1 MTRDPIAPS
10 RGTYIARAL
19 KGAISDPGDGAQ
31 KVMEKWSRLRERRVR
46 DGRLPSNQ
54 APADWERLL
63 HELLDAPW
71 PCPHAAAFGAAW
83 DSAVATMAEHGL
95 RVGRENYGG
104 DDDADPGLARA
115 LWCSVC
121 HVRPA
126 HVVETGV
133 AHGLSSRIVLEA
145 LERAGK
151 GRLWSIDLP
160 PMTIP
165 ERRVEVA
172 AAVPAELR
180 ESWTYLE
187 GSSRRR
193 LPRLLRQLGQ
203 IEIFCHDSLH
213 STRNVHWE
221 LTKAWDALAPGGV
234 AFVDD
239 VDHNW
244 GFEEFLDAGDDR
256 QVLFAMADDGQR
268 VFAIAR
274 KAPAGVAGRPSG
286 G

>member
-19 KGAISDPGDGAQ
+19 KGAISDRGDSAQ
-31 KVMEKWSRLRERRVR
+31 KVIEKCSRRWERRAR

-54 APADWERLL
+54 APADWERRL

-71 PCPHAAAFGAAW
+71 PCPQAAAFPAAW
-83 DSAVATMAEHGL
+83 DSAIATMAERGL

-104 DDDADPGLARA
+104 DDDADPGLART
-115 LWCSVC
+115 LWCLVC
-121 HVRPA
+121 HLRPA

-145 LERAGK
+145 LERAGG

-165 ERRVEVA
+165 ERRVEVG

-180 ESWTYLE
+180 GNWAYLE

-193 LPRLLRQLGQ
+193 LPPLLRQLGE

-213 STRNVHWE
+213 STRNVRWE
-221 LTKAWDALAPGGV
+221 LMTAWDALARGGV
-234 AFVDD
+234 VVVDD

-244 GFEEFLDAGDDR
+244 GFEEFLAGGDDR
-256 QVLFAMADDGQR
+256 QALFAMADDGER
-268 VFAIAR
+268 VFAITR
-274 KAPAGVAGRPSG
+274 KA
-286 G
+286 

>member
-10 RGTYIARAL
+10 RGTYIARAI
-19 KGAISDPGDGAQ
+19 KGAVSDPGDSAQ
-31 KVMEKWSRLRERRVR
+31 KVMEKWSRRRERTVR
-46 DGRLPSNQ
+46 NGRLPHNH
-54 APADWERLL
+54 ADADWERRL

-71 PCPHAAAFGAAW
+71 PCPDAAAFTAAW
-83 DSAVATMAEHGL
+83 DSATGTMAERGL

-104 DDDADPGLARA
+104 DDDADPALART
-115 LWCSVC
+115 LWCLVC
-121 HVRPA
+121 HLRPA

-145 LERAGK
+145 LKRTGD

-165 ERRVEVA
+165 ERRVEVG
-172 AAVPAELR
+172 AAVPDPLR
-180 ESWTYLE
+180 ANWVYLE

-193 LPRLLRQLGQ
+193 LPPLLRQLGQ

-213 STRNVHWE
+213 STRNVRWE

-234 AFVDD
+234 VVVDD
-239 VDHNW
+239 VDCNW
-244 GFEEFLDAGDDR
+244 GFQQFLRDGDDR
-256 QVLFAMADDGQR
+256 QALFAMADDGQR

-274 KAPAGVAGRPSG
+274 KAPAGVAAQPSG